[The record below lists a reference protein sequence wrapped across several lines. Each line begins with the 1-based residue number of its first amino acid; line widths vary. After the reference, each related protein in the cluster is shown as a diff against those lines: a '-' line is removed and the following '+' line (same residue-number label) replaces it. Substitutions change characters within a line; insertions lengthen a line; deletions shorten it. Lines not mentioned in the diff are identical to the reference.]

1 MIDLTCAAGDFS
13 PMLLPFAKRTAR
25 EIGQRLREGT
35 NPGSPQPGGW
45 LNLTDTERIVAH
57 LAAQGLTSRAV
68 ADRMLLS
75 QQIVRLHLRHVFRCP
90 PCPARPARGT
100 LAPHTTRY
108 RTPSWAS

>member
-1 MIDLTCAAGDFS
+1 
-13 PMLLPFAKRTAR
+13 MLLPFAKRTAR

-68 ADRMLLS
+68 ADRMLPS
-75 QQIVRLHLRHVFRCP
+75 QQTVRLHPGGSGMAGLRERAATGH
-90 PCPARPARGT
+90 PAGHRKRPAIR
-100 LAPHTTRY
+100 
-108 RTPSWAS
+108 RTQAD